1 MNIVTILLIVNVFAA
16 IGIIAL
22 VLMQQ
27 SKGDMGSAFGGGGS
41 QSMFGSRG
49 SSNFLSRSTS
59 TLVVVFFISSL
70 ALAYTYAKRN
80 ADEQIDSITVEQS
93 SEVPLVDDPSAEIP
107 AADDSVPSIEGASS
121 SAVEGVIEQSADAE
135 VPSVEDLE
143 AAVPSAEEIEA
154 AVDQAVETVEDAVP
168 GTE

>member
-49 SSNFLSRSTS
+49 SANFLTRATS
-59 TLVVVFFISSL
+59 TLVTVFFISSL

-80 ADEQIDSITVEQS
+80 QTDEQINSISIDQ
-93 SEVPLVDDPSAEIP
+93 SEVPQLDNNVTPSVEES
-107 AADDSVPSIEGASS
+107 SVPSIEGSS
-121 SAVEGVIEQSADAE
+121 VPSVNDSSVEEGSNVLESGAEALEGQAETLNAEAEALEDAVDSE
-135 VPSVEDLE
+135 VPSSE
-143 AAVPSAEEIEA
+143 
-154 AVDQAVETVEDAVP
+154 
-168 GTE
+168 